1 MTIPFTVW
9 GLLTLSMATGLVAGV
24 FLTFS
29 DFVMKSLR
37 ATEPAGGT
45 EAMQIINR
53 EVYRSIFMVLLI
65 GMIPVSGAVAG
76 FAIVF
81 VNGPV
86 ATWLTAAGALYI
98 IGVFFVSA
106 GGNIPMNKRLE
117 AMPQAGAAAQA
128 YWPDYV
134 RGWVRWNHI
143 RWVTALGA
151 SICYAV
157 SAVLIAGGA

>member
-9 GLLTLSMATGLVAGV
+9 GLLTLSMATALVAGV

-81 VNGPV
+81 VNRPV

-134 RGWVRWNHI
+134 RGWVRWNHV

-157 SAVLIAGGA
+157 SAVLIAGGV